1 MDYDKKE
8 KMANRIM
15 AVFMLAVIIIFM
27 AFQVLKGGSDDGGDA
42 AAEASPTPTTEAT
55 VEPAE

>member
-27 AFQVLKGGSDDGGDA
+27 AYHVVKGGDDGGDV
-42 AAEASPTPTTEAT
+42 AAEATPTPTTEAT

>member
-15 AVFMLAVIIIFM
+15 AVIMLAVIIIFM
-27 AFQVLKGGSDDGGDA
+27 AFQVMKNSNDGGDA
-42 AAEASPTPTTEAT
+42 AAEASLAPTAEVT
-55 VEPAE
+55 VEPAQ

>member
-27 AFQVLKGGSDDGGDA
+27 AFQVMKGGDDGGDA
-42 AAEASPTPTTEAT
+42 AIDASPTPTTEAT

>member
-15 AVFMLAVIIIFM
+15 AVIMLAVIIIFM
-27 AFQVLKGGSDDGGDA
+27 AFQVMKNSNDGGHA
-42 AAEASPTPTTEAT
+42 AAEASLAPTAEVT
-55 VEPAE
+55 VEPAQ

>member
-15 AVFMLAVIIIFM
+15 AVFMLVVIIIFM
-27 AFQVLKGGSDDGGDA
+27 AYHVVKGGDDGGDA
-42 AAEASPTPTTEAT
+42 AAEATPTPTTEAT